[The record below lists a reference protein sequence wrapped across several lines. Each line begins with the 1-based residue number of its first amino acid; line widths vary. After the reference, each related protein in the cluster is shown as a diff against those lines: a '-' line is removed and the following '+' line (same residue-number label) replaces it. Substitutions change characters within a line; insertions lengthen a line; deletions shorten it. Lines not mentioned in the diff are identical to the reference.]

1 MPIIVCCCCGGGGGG
16 GGGGPCCLP
25 SGECA
30 AVAESGGG
38 GGGVSVVTQVK
49 QFYDD
54 VRCRRLASSSEI
66 PLNETETPPT
76 VIPGLL
82 ASLRGYQRSALAWM
96 LNREG
101 VGGGGVT
108 NSRQLHPLWKRVP
121 YPASGQEQLFFNP
134 FSAK

>member
-1 MPIIVCCCCGGGGGG
+1 MPIIVCCCCCFCCGGGA
-16 GGGGPCCLP
+16 PCCLP

-54 VRCRRLASSSEI
+54 VRCRRSSEI

-76 VIPGLL
+76 IIPGLL

-101 VGGGGVT
+101 VGGGDVT
-108 NSRQLHPLWKRVP
+108 NNSQLHPL
-121 YPASGQEQLFFNP
+121 
-134 FSAK
+134 